1 MNVTYLKCTP
11 SRLVTYSN
19 YMISIMTKTSV
30 EQLVNVGAQ
39 IELFQKIS
47 NTGGRGGRA
56 LRIYFF
62 ETSLEFFILLLY
74 TWKFQTKKA
83 QPLNIPQNC
92 VRSLGNSKAKNKDP

>member
-30 EQLVNVGAQ
+30 EQLINVGAQ

-47 NTGGRGGRA
+47 NTGGKGGGEG
-56 LRIYFF
+56 F
-62 ETSLEFFILLLY
+62 EDIL
-74 TWKFQTKKA
+74 F
-83 QPLNIPQNC
+83 
-92 VRSLGNSKAKNKDP
+92 